1 VSRSADAVY
10 LDHAASTPLRAEVRE
25 AMLDAMARHA
35 GNPSSAH
42 AFGRAARAALD
53 DARARLA
60 AVIGGEPGEIVF
72 TRGGTEAD
80 NLAVAGRAGAAP
92 GRPLAVSA
100 VEHRAVLAT
109 AAAVAHASGV
119 PLRVLPVDGC
129 GVVSLEAV
137 DEALAERPAVMAV
150 MWANNEVGAVQ
161 PVEEIAAR
169 CRDAGVAFHADA
181 VQALGKLPVR
191 ADRVAADLL
200 AFSAHKF
207 GGPRGG
213 GALYVRR
220 GTRLAPLLHGGGQE
234 RGLRAGTEDV
244 ASSVG
249 LAVAAELAEG
259 EREGEMRRLGALR
272 DGLEAALRAAV
283 PELRVHAEG
292 APRLPTILSVSVA
305 GVDGEMLMMGL
316 DLEGL
321 AVSAGSACS
330 SGSLA
335 RSHVLTAMGLG
346 AEDGPAARFSLGRE
360 STEADVA
367 RAAAAFPALVARLR
381 AMATA

>member
-1 VSRSADAVY
+1 MSHADAVY
-10 LDHAASTPLRAEVRE
+10 LDHAASTPLRAEARE
-25 AMLDAMARHA
+25 AMLDVLARLP

-60 AVIGGEPGEIVF
+60 AVIGAHPSEVVF
-72 TRGGTEAD
+72 TRGGTEPD
-80 NLAVAGRAGAAP
+80 NLAIAGRAAAEP

-100 VEHRAVLAT
+100 VEHKAVLAT
-109 AAAVAHASGV
+109 ATKVSEASGAA
-119 PLRVLPVDGC
+119 LRILPVDGR
-129 GVVSLEAV
+129 GVVDLAALE
-137 DEALAERPAVMAV
+137 EALAERPAVVAL
-150 MWANNEVGAVQ
+150 MWANNEVGVVQ
-161 PVEEIAAR
+161 PVAEAAAR
-169 CRDAGVAFHADA
+169 CRAAGVAMHADA
-181 VQALGKLPVR
+181 VQALGKLRVRVDEVPV
-191 ADRVAADLL
+191 DLL
-200 AFSAHKF
+200 AFSAHKL

-220 GTRLAPLLHGGGQE
+220 GTALAPLLHGGGQE

-244 ASSVG
+244 ASAVG
-249 LAVAAELAEG
+249 LAVAAERAEA

-272 DGLEAALRAAV
+272 DELESALRAAV
-283 PELRVHAEG
+283 PDLRVNGAG
-292 APRLPTILSVSVA
+292 APRLPTILSVSVP

-316 DLEGL
+316 DMEGL

-335 RSHVLTAMGLG
+335 RSHVLTAMGLD
-346 AEDGPAARFSLGRE
+346 AESGPAVRFSLGRE

-381 AMATA
+381 ALAAT